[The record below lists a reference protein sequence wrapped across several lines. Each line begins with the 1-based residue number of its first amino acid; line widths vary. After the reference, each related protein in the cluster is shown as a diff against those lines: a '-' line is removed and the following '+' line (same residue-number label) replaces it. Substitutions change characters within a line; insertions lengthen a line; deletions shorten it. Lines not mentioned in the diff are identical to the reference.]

1 MGQVGT
7 FIHSSQHTMTL
18 AITDAY
24 GAARR
29 HAIDL
34 NQDSTFLGTERAVAH
49 LSAIY
54 IHVNSIAAG
63 CTGLTFRLSKDT
75 AGDQPWISDTAAT
88 LSTGVTTATQ
98 GGVTAKID
106 VDFVKTLDDIL
117 YIHFKTT
124 PAAGTCTVDR
134 IELVWRE

>member
-7 FIHSSQHTMTL
+7 FIHSSQHGLTL

-24 GAARR
+24 GATRR

-34 NQDSTFLGTERAVAH
+34 NQDSTFLGTQRAVAH
-49 LSAIY
+49 LSAVY

-63 CTGLTFRLSKDT
+63 CTGLTFRLSKDA
-75 AGDQPWISDTAAT
+75 AGDQPWISDTSAT

-98 GGVTAKID
+98 GAVTAKID
-106 VDFVKTLDDIL
+106 VDFIKNSDDIL
-117 YIHFKTT
+117 YLHVKTT
-124 PAAGTCTVDR
+124 PAGGTCTVDR

>member
-7 FIHSSQHTMTL
+7 FIHSSQHGLTL
-18 AITDAY
+18 PITDAY

-34 NQDSTFLGTERAVAH
+34 NQDSTFLGTQRALAH

-63 CTGLTFRLSKDT
+63 CTGLTFRLSKDG

-98 GGVTAKID
+98 GAVTAKID
-106 VDFVKTLDDIL
+106 VDFVKTGDDVL
-117 YIHFKTT
+117 YLHVKTT